1 MPLSIGAR
9 NPNERSAVKKQLFV
23 PLAVAS
29 LSVVSSV
36 NAITLDDIPFWTGT
50 GTNRA
55 ALVLE
60 WSTPESAA
68 YSSVPAPIA
77 DKTMVWG
84 YRFNGAPNATAM
96 LNAILAADP
105 RFYAV
110 EDNTYGTF
118 VEGFGYNLSGD
129 GVIGITDGT
138 TTNYITHGALTAAT
152 VDVDAARPINGGDLY
167 WAGLYGPNWETWN
180 EAGDA
185 GGFLASPNRG
195 TNQYWTADDISA
207 PYSGVHGQWE
217 ISQNGLDGLLLTN
230 GSWIGFSVA
239 AGEYESATNAP
250 YNLHK
255 HAPPS
260 PAGTTAAYVANANDF
275 GAQVVSSSGVYTTSP
290 YNDPAAVLG
299 RPTLTFYDYYGTRT
313 TNRVKIVEPPYWT
326 DANGN
331 KVITEI
337 SNGGQI
343 TVKLGRKVYDDPNN
357 PYGVDFIIY
366 GNSFFSASG
375 GGAIK
380 DSTDLD
386 IATLSSGFYGH
397 PTLVSVSQDG
407 TNWFT
412 FTNNGALYPDNAYRW
427 DATNH
432 AWTDEQLNPTK
443 PLNPSIYGMN
453 FGGTT
458 AASALDEFTG
468 AAGGTGFDL
477 KQSGLP
483 WIQYV
488 RVQPVAGTYTVIDSI
503 AAVNPTVVGDALAI
517 TPDNLANG
525 ITNLVFQ
532 QPANSSQSLIALNF
546 DSISDVTRV
555 GTLGLGDLSAY
566 APISTNSF
574 SNVAGAYQITLKSVA
589 GDSAVNALAD
599 VSLSP
604 GAGYHGNGADLH
616 VFQWN
621 GAGWDQ
627 PAFTYNAT
635 TRMVQV
641 SQVTNFT
648 AFVIGQLP
656 PVNLKVQ
663 LQAGSVTL
671 SFKPIAGWQHVVERS
686 TDLVNWT
693 PVATNTPADTQTVTV
708 SDGNAPAGKAFY
720 RVQLSQPNN

>member
-1 MPLSIGAR
+1 M
-9 NPNERSAVKKQLFV
+9 KKQLFLA
-23 PLAVAS
+23 LAVAS

-36 NAITLDDIPFWTGT
+36 PAITLDDIPFWTGT

-55 ALVLE
+55 ALVIE
-60 WSTPESAA
+60 WSPPESAA
-68 YSSVPAPIA
+68 DSSVPAPIA
-77 DKTMVWG
+77 DKTLVWG
-84 YRFNGAPNATAM
+84 YRFNGTPNAAQM

-105 RFYAV
+105 RLYAV

-118 VEGFGYNLSGD
+118 VEGFGYHLSGD

-138 TTNYITHGALTAAT
+138 TTNFITNGALTAAT
-152 VDVDAARPINGGDLY
+152 VDVDAARPVNGGDLF
-167 WAGLYGPNWETWN
+167 WSGFLGPNWETWN
-180 EAGDA
+180 EAGEA

-195 TNQYWTADDISA
+195 TNQYWTADDLGA
-207 PYSGVHGQWE
+207 PYSGTHGQWE
-217 ISQNGLDGLLLTN
+217 ISQYGLDGLLLTN

-260 PAGTTAAYVANANDF
+260 PAGTTVAYVANTLDF

-299 RPTLTFYDYYGTRT
+299 RPTSKFYDYYGTRT
-313 TNRVKIVEPPYWT
+313 AARVKIVEPPYWT
-326 DANGN
+326 DVNSN

-337 SNGGQI
+337 ANGGQI
-343 TVKLGRKVYDDPNN
+343 TVKLGRKVYDDANN
-357 PYGVDFIIY
+357 PYGVDFIVY

-375 GGAIK
+375 GGTIK

-386 IATLSSGFYGH
+386 SATLSSGFYGH

-407 TNWFT
+407 TNWYA
-412 FTNNGALYPDNAYRW
+412 FTNQGALYPDNAYRW

-432 AWTDEQLNPTK
+432 AWTDEPLNPTK
-443 PLNPSIYGMN
+443 PVNPSVYGLN

-458 AASALDEFTG
+458 VASALDLFTG

-477 KQSGLP
+477 KQVGLP

-488 RVQPVAGTYTVIDSI
+488 RVQPVAGTYTVIDAI
-503 AAVNPTVVGDALAI
+503 AAVNPTLLGDALAL

-546 DSISDVTRV
+546 AALSDVTRV
-555 GTLGLGDLSAY
+555 GTLGLNELSAY

-574 SNVAGAYQITLKSVA
+574 CNLAGAYQINLKSVA
-589 GDSAVNALAD
+589 GDGAVNARAD
-599 VSLSP
+599 VSLSA
-604 GAGYHGNGADLH
+604 GARYRGNGADLH

-627 PAFTYNAT
+627 PAFTYNPAS
-635 TRMVQV
+635 RMVQL
-641 SQVTNFT
+641 SQVTNFS

-656 PVNLKVQ
+656 PVSLQVQ
-663 LQAGSVTL
+663 AQTGTVVL
-671 SFKPIAGWQHVVERS
+671 SFQPVAGWRHVVERS
-686 TDLVNWT
+686 ADLVNWT

-708 SDGNAPAGKAFY
+708 PDRNAPAGKAFY
-720 RVQLSQPNN
+720 RVQLNQPIN